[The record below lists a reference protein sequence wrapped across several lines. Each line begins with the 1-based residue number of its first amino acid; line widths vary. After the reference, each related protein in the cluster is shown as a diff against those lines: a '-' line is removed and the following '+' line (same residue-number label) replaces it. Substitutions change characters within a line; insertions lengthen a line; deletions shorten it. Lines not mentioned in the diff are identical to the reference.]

1 MKAPV
6 EFILPRIRSM
16 HGYVPGLQ
24 LNDPSIIK
32 LNTNENPF
40 PVAPAVRAALED
52 ALREDRLHLYPE
64 PRSSELRT
72 AVAAKFGREPES
84 VLIGNGSDDVL
95 SILFRSVLAPG
106 DLMVIPRPTY
116 SLYPTLV
123 AMIGATLAEVNV
135 REDWAIDWA
144 GMRDAVNF
152 TSSKIS
158 VFANPNAPTG
168 RLEQREDVLAFAR
181 DNPALTLSDEA
192 YTDFAGFGAHSV
204 ANVAGSA
211 EYPRLLACGTFSK
224 TYSLAGQ
231 RIGWLMGAPELIA
244 EFDKVRD
251 SYNVS
256 RLAQVAALAAWRDE
270 DELRRRIETI
280 CANREY
286 LVAELGGLGFETVPP
301 SANFI
306 FTKPPQIFA
315 AMKLP
320 SGEKPVNGA
329 QAYFEL
335 LKARKILVR
344 YFSGGRIGEFVR
356 ITIGSREQM
365 ERLVTV
371 TRELAGAPVSP

>member
-1 MKAPV
+1 MKDPL

-24 LNDPSIIK
+24 LNDPEIIK

-40 PVAPAVRAALED
+40 PVSPAVRAALEA
-52 ALREDRLHLYPE
+52 ALRDDRLHLYPE
-64 PRSSELRT
+64 PRSAELRA
-72 AVAAKFGREPES
+72 AVAARFGRGPEC

-123 AMIGATLAEVNV
+123 DMIGATLAEVDVNA
-135 REDWAIDWA
+135 DWSISWD
-144 GMRDAVNF
+144 GMREAVNF

-168 RLEQREDVLAFAR
+168 RVEAREDVLAYAQA
-181 DNPALTLSDEA
+181 NPALTLSDEA
-192 YTDFAGFGAHSV
+192 YADFADFGAHRV
-204 ANVAGSA
+204 AEFAGTS
-211 EYPRLLACGTFSK
+211 EYPRLLCCGTFSK

-231 RIGWLMGAPELIA
+231 RIGWLIAAPDLIA

-256 RLAQVAALAAWRDE
+256 RLAQVAALAAWEDQ
-270 DELRRRIETI
+270 DELRRRIETV
-280 CANREY
+280 CANRDY
-286 LVAELGGLGFETVPP
+286 LVTELKALGFETVPP

-306 FTKPPQIFA
+306 FTKPPVAFA
-315 AMKLP
+315 ETKLP
-320 SGEKPVNGA
+320 AGEAPVNGA
-329 QAYFEL
+329 QAFFEL
-335 LKARKILVR
+335 LKERKILVR
-344 YFSGGRIGEFVR
+344 YFGGGRIGEFVR
-356 ITIGSREQM
+356 ITIGTREQM
-365 ERLVTV
+365 ERLVAV
-371 TRELAGAPVSP
+371 SRELAAAAV